1 NTGNKERKYAASLR
15 KTKTTR
21 PQTTCDGISF
31 KEPYTIVYEARGVV
45 YLNKRNR
52 KRLMGADDLYKFSD
66 RTLKSV
72 RDILNEM
79 LQNFVLGYN
88 HGILKRAWTEKDQ
101 K

>member
-1 NTGNKERKYAASLR
+1 MFLLYVQHKLHNLTGDEIVDMVNALR
-15 KTKTTR
+15 TFT
-21 PQTTCDGISF
+21 G
-31 KEPYTIVYEARGVV
+31 VYEARGVV

-72 RDILNEM
+72 RDNLNEM

-88 HGILKRAWTEKDQ
+88 HGIPKRAWTEKDQ